1 MSTSAIATKLVEAMK
16 SIDAVEKRGRNQQQ
30 GYNFVKSADVAN
42 EVRLALASQ
51 GIAFSY
57 SVVSERFWDSTTK
70 SGNIQF
76 FCSLLINVT
85 FTDSASGES
94 ISCQSIGWGAD
105 SQEKAPYKAM
115 TGALKYALRM
125 NFLIPDESDPEEGHV
140 HESVAAP
147 RQQPQQR
154 AGTRGGGGTIT
165 EPQAK
170 RFWALAK
177 RGEKT
182 ADDVRRYL
190 MDVCKVEKT
199 AQMPK
204 SMYEAACKWAEEPL
218 PAPESHDDY
227 AQPENGKYFEDGTY
241 ITDADLPE
249 EMFK

>member
-16 SIDAVEKRGRNQQQ
+16 AIDHVEKRGRNQQQ
-30 GYNFVKSADVAN
+30 GYNYVKSADVAN
-42 EVRLALASQ
+42 EVRAALAAH

-57 SVVSERFWDSTTK
+57 SVVSERFWDSVTK
-70 SGNIQF
+70 SGTTQF
-76 FCSLLINVT
+76 FCSLLVNVT

-94 ISCQSIGWGAD
+94 IVCQTIGWGAD

-125 NFLIPDESDPEEGHV
+125 NFLIPDESDPENGQV
-140 HESVAAP
+140 HDSVPHA
-147 RQQPQQR
+147 QPQQR
-154 AGTRGGGGTIT
+154 QQRGTLAAAGPIS
-165 EPQAK
+165 EAQAK

-177 RGEKT
+177 RGDKS

-218 PAPESHDDY
+218 PVPDQPAEF
-227 AQPENGKYFEDGTY
+227 AQPENGKYFEDDTF
-241 ITDADLPE
+241 ITDDDLPK
-249 EMFK
+249 EMFT